1 MAKQMSR
8 EAMLKRVAR
17 FRELR
22 PSTQAFVDTR
32 LPEHQR
38 KIFNVIGRG
47 VTEDPGLAPAIP
59 DARDFNLTY
68 VGADPGKGAAL
79 HAHPTV
85 EVFVA
90 LTGRWAVYW
99 GDEGEQEVVLEPFD
113 TISIPPGVMRGF
125 RNAGPE
131 HGYLM
136 AILEAP
142 TPARSPGPSRC
153 WRGRRRRASGS
164 APGATSSTSRANPRA
179 AQGSRS
185 AEAPTSRPY
194 GSRRRHRSP

>member
-1 MAKQMSR
+1 MRPRRSSR
-8 EAMLKRVAR
+8 ATDAYFSAVRIAAGPPFTLTRWPVSLSVE
-17 FRELR
+17 
-22 PSTQAFVDTR
+22 PS
-32 LPEHQR
+32 
-38 KIFNVIGRG
+38 K
-47 VTEDPGLAPAIP
+47 LAPAIP

-136 AILEAP
+136 AILGGTDSGKVAWAKSVL
-142 TPARSPGPSRC
+142 ARAKETGLGLDA
-153 WRGRRRRASGS
+153 RGNLVELAR
-164 APGATSSTSRANPRA
+164 
-179 AQGSRS
+179 
-185 AEAPTSRPY
+185 
-194 GSRRRHRSP
+194 

>member
-17 FRELR
+17 FKELR

-85 EVFVA
+85 EA
-90 LTGRWAVYW
+90 T
-99 GDEGEQEVVLEPFD
+99 
-113 TISIPPGVMRGF
+113 
-125 RNAGPE
+125 
-131 HGYLM
+131 
-136 AILEAP
+136 
-142 TPARSPGPSRC
+142 
-153 WRGRRRRASGS
+153 RASRRS
-164 APGATSSTSRANPRA
+164 CWSPSTR
-179 AQGSRS
+179 SRS
-185 AEAPTSRPY
+185 
-194 GSRRRHRSP
+194 RRG